1 MFPVPRF
8 RKTTSNPIESMTSAL
23 KKFIGQDITSMII
36 SINNY
41 SMRIFNESRQN
52 CFQSFIVDQ
61 CIKKLTKN
69 VTQSLTVTNLASSSS
84 IYLVDQNYIVN
95 LETKSCDCR
104 EGYDIGYL
112 VSIYAQC
119 TETIIL
125 ILSVLYPM
133 YI

>member
-8 RKTTSNPIESMTSAL
+8 GKTTSNPVESMNSAL
-23 KKFIGQDITSMII
+23 KKFIGQDITSMIV

-41 SMRIFNESRQN
+41 SMRIFKERRQKR
-52 CFQSFIVDQ
+52 FQSSIVDQ

-95 LETKSCDCR
+95 LETKSCAA
-104 EGYDIGYL
+104 EKAMMLVYL
-112 VSIYAQC
+112 ASIYAQKQ
-119 TETIIL
+119 
-125 ILSVLYPM
+125 SY
-133 YI
+133 